1 MVREKESEILIL
13 KVAGGGEIV
22 TTRTPT
28 GQFSPIERRRNNPIV
43 PARLQGDLRNVAAYV
58 AFELQ
63 ESNPNLFSEI
73 DTSDPEGIAEGVWE
87 ESLSRLKKSGL
98 KDNDLASVIARRF
111 GARGLTPNQF
121 KQLQEDIK
129 AVIDSFKS
137 SKSRK

>member
-1 MVREKESEILIL
+1 MTRGKELEIL

-22 TTRTPT
+22 VTRTPT
-28 GQFSPIERRRNNPIV
+28 GQFSPVEIKKDKNPIV
-43 PARLQGDLRNVAAYV
+43 PARLQGDLRNVAARV

-63 ESNPNLFSEI
+63 ESNSNLFSEI
-73 DTSDPEGIAEGVWE
+73 DTSDPEEIAEGVWE

-98 KDNDLASVIARRF
+98 KDDDLVWVIARRF

-129 AVIDSFKS
+129 VVIDSFKS

>member
-1 MVREKESEILIL
+1 MAERERLVILPVVGGKEL
-13 KVAGGGEIV
+13 VARI
-22 TTRTPT
+22 TPT
-28 GQFSPIERRRNNPIV
+28 GQFTPLEAGRRRSSVV
-43 PARLQGDLRNVAAYV
+43 PAELQGDLRNVAARV

-73 DTSDPEGIAEGVWE
+73 DTSDPDRIAGGVWE

-98 KDNDLASVIARRF
+98 KDDDLVSVIARRF
-111 GARGLTPNQF
+111 GARGLTPSQFNQL
-121 KQLQEDIK
+121 KEDIK

>member
-1 MVREKESEILIL
+1 MTERERLVILPVVGGKELI
-13 KVAGGGEIV
+13 ARI
-22 TTRTPT
+22 TPT
-28 GQFSPIERRRNNPIV
+28 GQFTPLEAGKRRSSIV
-43 PARLQGDLRNVAAYV
+43 PAELQGDLRNVAARV

-63 ESNPNLFSEI
+63 ESTPNLFSEV

-98 KDNDLASVIARRF
+98 KDDDLALVIARRF
-111 GARGLTPNQF
+111 GTRGLTPNQF
-121 KQLQEDIK
+121 KQLQEDIR